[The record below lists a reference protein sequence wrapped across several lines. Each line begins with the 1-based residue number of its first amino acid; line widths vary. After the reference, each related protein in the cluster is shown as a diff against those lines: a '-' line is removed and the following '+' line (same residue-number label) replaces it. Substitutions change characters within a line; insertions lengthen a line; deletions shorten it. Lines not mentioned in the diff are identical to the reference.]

1 MDYAVIMA
9 GGSGK
14 RLWPLSRR
22 NRPKQIIKMF
32 HNKSLLELCVNR
44 TRGVFSPENILVIT
58 NREYAD
64 VVREHLPY
72 LPPENI
78 IGEPVGRDTAN
89 AIGLAASL
97 LHLRD
102 PDGTMAVFSADQ
114 IIEPKE
120 PLHEAIHLGL
130 RFLQNT
136 PDALFTFGI
145 KAAYAHTGYG
155 YLKRGEPSEDDENGV
170 FPVEAFAEKPNRNT
184 ASAYIRSGNY
194 CWNSGMFAWKIK
206 TILKH
211 LEEFLP
217 HNFERLQTIGQSWE
231 SPNRD
236 EILSSEFEHL
246 EKISIDF
253 AVMEKAPLVYMCR
266 LDCHWMDIG
275 SFHVLAETGGQT
287 DDQGNMKP
295 PETLA
300 RWINANNNIV
310 ISDNKKHLIAAVNVD
325 DLIIVHTKDA
335 TLICHRDETDRLK
348 TLIDQLSDNNLQEYV

>member
-22 NRPKQIIKMF
+22 NRPKQIIKLF
-32 HNKSLLELCVNR
+32 QDQSLLELCVNR
-44 TRGVFSPENILVIT
+44 TLGVFAPENILVIT

-64 VVREHLPY
+64 VVRQHLPH

-89 AIGLAASL
+89 AIGLAGVL
-97 LHLRD
+97 LNLRD
-102 PDGTMAVFSADQ
+102 PDAAMAVFSADQ
-114 IIEPKE
+114 IIEPVE
-120 PLHEAIHLGL
+120 PLHQAVHLGL
-130 RFLQNT
+130 RFLKKK

-155 YLKRGEPSEDDENGV
+155 YLKQGEPSGEDEDGV
-170 FPVEAFAEKPNRNT
+170 FPVESFEEKPNRNT

-194 CWNSGMFAWKIK
+194 CWNSGMFVWKIK
-206 TILKH
+206 TILKY

-217 HNFERLQTIGQSWE
+217 HNFERLQTIAEAWHG
-231 SPNRD
+231 PHRD
-236 EILSSEFEHL
+236 DILNAEFELL

-253 AVMEKAPLVYMCR
+253 GVMEKAPQVHMCR
-266 LDCHWMDIG
+266 LDCHWMDVG
-275 SFHVLAETGGQT
+275 SFHVLAETGGEA
-287 DDQGNMKP
+287 DDQGNITP
-295 PETLA
+295 PETLTQ
-300 RWINANNNIV
+300 WINANNNIV
-310 ISDNKKHLIAAVNVD
+310 ISDDKKHLVAAVNVD
-325 DLIIVHTKDA
+325 DLIIVHTEDA

-348 TLIDQLSDNNLQEYV
+348 TLIDQLSENDLQEYV